1 MSKDEKKQ
9 RDSIDLLPN
18 PKTVEE
24 YGKIKES
31 VTTNTLFNVSV
42 GWEMAIACY
51 QRLERNLGHS
61 LNSYCETVELEERK
75 R

>member
-18 PKTVEE
+18 PKTLEE
-24 YGKIKES
+24 YEAIKEG
-31 VTTNTLFNVSV
+31 VVTNTMFNAGV

-51 QRLERNLGHS
+51 QRLERNLGRS
-61 LNSYCETVELEERK
+61 FNSYCETVELKEREQ
-75 R
+75 

>member
-9 RDSIDLLPN
+9 PLRLIENGFFTSI
-18 PKTVEE
+18 EE

>member
-18 PKTVEE
+18 PKTLEE
-24 YGKIKES
+24 YEAVKEG
-31 VTTNTLFNVSV
+31 VVTNTMLNAGV

-51 QRLERNLGHS
+51 QRLERI
-61 LNSYCETVELEERK
+61 
-75 R
+75 

>member
-24 YGKIKES
+24 YGKIKEN

>member
-24 YGKIKES
+24 YGKIKER